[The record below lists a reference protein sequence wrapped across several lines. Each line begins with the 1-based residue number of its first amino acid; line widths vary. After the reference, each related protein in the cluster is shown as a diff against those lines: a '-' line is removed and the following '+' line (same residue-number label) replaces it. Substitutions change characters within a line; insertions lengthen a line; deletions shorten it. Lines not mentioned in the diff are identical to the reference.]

1 MTAAPSAACR
11 VFEESLL
18 ARMDESGPD
27 AAVAGGD
34 RHLESCDDC
43 RTLLSF
49 LGAARSTLRDVVP
62 PRAPI
67 RLLRS
72 LATPPA
78 DFAVRREAVL
88 YLDLLSPGALALPE
102 PSPELMG
109 RLRFLPTRAG
119 AGETAAAARRPTWR
133 RWLGDWRFTVAVAYA
148 ATLVIVTLLGADPMS
163 AARDAASS
171 LTAAGERAVEDAR
184 QAALARLDAAARAQ
198 AEKPLPE
205 RLDYRIYR
213 AFAVGKARAEALAE
227 VAFDNVFGR
236 AADAAPASAVP
247 SSVPPSD
254 RIDPR
259 RSRRPA
265 PTPEPD
271 GKVLRS

>member
-1 MTAAPSAACR
+1 MTAPASTGCR
-11 VFEESLL
+11 AFEEALL
-18 ARMDESGPD
+18 ARMDGPGPD
-27 AAVAGGD
+27 GPFSGEVGHPEGCG
-34 RHLESCDDC
+34 EC
-43 RTLLSF
+43 RSLLSI
-49 LGAARSTLRDVVP
+49 LDAARETLRDVTP

-67 RLLRS
+67 RLLRK
-72 LATPPA
+72 LATPPD
-78 DFAVRREAVL
+78 DFSARRESAL

-119 AGETAAAARRPTWR
+119 AVGEPSLSDRPPWR
-133 RWLGDWRFTVAVAYA
+133 RWLGDWRFTVVVAYA
-148 ATLVIVTLLGADPMS
+148 VTLLIVTLLGVDPMS

-171 LTAAGERAVEDAR
+171 LTSAGERAVEDAR
-184 QAALARLDAAARAQ
+184 KTALARLDAAARAQ

-213 AFAVGKARAEALAE
+213 AFAAGKARAEALVE
-227 VAFDNVFGR
+227 VAFDNVFGGSSER
-236 AADAAPASAVP
+236 TPTPATP
-247 SSVPPSD
+247 SSAPPD
-254 RIDPR
+254 GRVDPR
-259 RSRRPA
+259 RGRLPA